1 MGEKNLTYTAPG
13 AFKLMFVSREWKWY
27 FLMIK
32 IWIFAS
38 LRDCDYCAARSERER
53 ARCRFIDLMLIRR
66 RNLIAAAPPRAAIQ
80 PSFIIARSIDLP
92 ACWYFDITPRA
103 TAQIIFPF
111 SHFFS
116 PFFSRLPLIPTLSSP
131 SSSSSTAQLFIRKIR
146 GRDPSRR
153 DI

>member
-1 MGEKNLTYTAPG
+1 MIFSRDKNLD
-13 AFKLMFVSREWKWY
+13 LC
-27 FLMIK
+27 I
-32 IWIFAS
+32 S

-111 SHFFS
+111 SHFFFTF
-116 PFFSRLPLIPTLSSP
+116 FFSSSFDSDTVKP
-131 SSSSSTAQLFIRKIR
+131 VFFELDCTTIY
-146 GRDPSRR
+146 
-153 DI
+153 